1 MLYDLLNLVQGYLD
15 GLVATQDI
23 ETWLTSRL
31 QPIIR
36 SADPATV
43 QLADNIDA
51 DLIEYGEGLID
62 EDTLKERWRRYLDR
76 VRIRVLISSTFTN
89 VYEGGMTT
97 SVNRRFLIDTGAL
110 TAQYPVPE
118 ANQTESRAKDPGPTR
133 PNHYVNEKGVAMR
146 GDAA

>member
-15 GLVATQDI
+15 GLVATQDV

-43 QLADNIDA
+43 QLADSIDA

-62 EDTLKERWRRYLDR
+62 EDTLRERWRLYLDR

-97 SVNRRFLIDTGAL
+97 SVNRHFLIDTGAL
-110 TAQYPVPE
+110 TSQYPVPE
-118 ANQTESRAKDPGPTR
+118 ASQTESRAKDPRLTR
-133 PNHYVNEKGVAMR
+133 PNHYVNEKGVVMP
-146 GDAA
+146 GHAA